1 MAIDTKWNFQTFDKN
16 FIWATF
22 RSQLDFIPKEI
33 MSEKDK
39 IFFIHSI
46 TWNKD
51 FYDSLKDNE
60 ESLIEAN
67 NIKDWFNRE
76 FKALSYSNPEWLI
89 MTEDDKKQMDE
100 NDNLKNPNVIF
111 ENLKVMII
119 GNLLRDY
126 ISTLWKYKKFDIKNT
141 STYDRSKW
149 NIDFVMSFE
158 EEVWKKSYIWLAS
171 TIIPIELKDHIE
183 KLESRTETFCIEYQK
198 AMNTWKFDMPRLV
211 FTMEPKILFRIL
223 KSYYDKI
230 KTDKDIWLLDTYDFM
245 EKAVQDEYVNK
256 QIVNYKVWEISRR
269 IENLLLN

>member
-22 RSQLDFIPKEI
+22 KSQLDFIPKEI

>member
-22 RSQLDFIPKEI
+22 KSQLDFIPKEI

-39 IFFIHSI
+39 IFLIHSI

-111 ENLKVMII
+111 ENLKVIII

-158 EEVWKKSYIWLAS
+158 EEEWKKSYIWLAS

-211 FTMEPKILFRIL
+211 FTVEPKILFRIL
-223 KSYYDKI
+223 KSYYEKI
-230 KTDKDIWLLDTYDFM
+230 KTDKDIWSLDTYDFM